1 MLIPRPGVRFGPYP
15 ERPRN
20 GTPWSSYH
28 AELAYARLHAVRAPS
43 AREKARFVAAVH
55 AKRDVLNGCDI
66 EFIAASAKR
75 LRSRLN
81 LEGMTPELVA
91 EVFALI
97 DACMRFHL
105 KITLHD
111 TQLVAAWL
119 LLDRRL
125 VEMQTG
131 EGKTL
136 AVALA
141 AVTGALA
148 GIPVHVVTANDYL
161 VTRDAAIL
169 TPVCQTLGLS
179 VGAIVGTTPGSE
191 RPRIYRSDITY
202 CTAKELAFDY
212 LRDHLATAENDRPSP
227 YVQQNLRGLCMAIV
241 DEADNVLIDE
251 ARMPLILS
259 GHAPATGQEAFYRQ
273 ALFLAAQL
281 KPKIDYQLNHAQRSA
296 ALTAAGRERAKTM
309 GEHMG
314 GAWRTSRRREE
325 MLCYALAAQ
334 HLFLKERH
342 YLVIGNE
349 VIIIDD
355 NTGRTAPG
363 RVWSQGLHQL
373 IETKENCKLTQQ
385 QHTVAQTTFQRFF
398 LRYLRLSGIS
408 GTVSE
413 ARNELLAVY
422 GLPVATVSLQFP
434 SQRRMLP
441 GRVFADTDAQWRYV
455 VSQVMALRAAGRPV
469 LIGTDSVNDSE
480 TLSARLTQAGVPH
493 AVLNARFDA
502 EEARIIAAAG
512 QAGAVTVSTNMAG
525 RGTDI
530 RLDAA
535 VRAAGGLHVIA
546 CQANDSRRIDRQLYG
561 RCGRQGEPGSVE
573 HLYCLGDSFAPLPK
587 TAMAK
592 AAASGL
598 RRAGN
603 EDELPQWFVP
613 LARLAQRLRE
623 RRRRREQWFLL
634 LRERQMDTR
643 LAFAGESE

>member
-1 MLIPRPGVRFGPYP
+1 MQNTMLIPRPGVRFGTYP
-15 ERPRN
+15 ERERS
-20 GTPWSSYH
+20 GERWSSYF
-28 AELAYARLHAVRAPS
+28 AELIRARLFAVRSPS
-43 AREKARFVAAVH
+43 ARDRARFIASVH
-55 AKRDVLNGCDI
+55 AKRAVLEGCDI
-66 EFIAASAKR
+66 EFIVASVTR
-75 LRSRLN
+75 LRPRLN
-81 LEGMTPELVA
+81 LEGMTTELTA

-136 AVALA
+136 TVALA
-141 AVTGALA
+141 AMTGALA

-161 VTRDAAIL
+161 VARDAAIL
-169 TPVCQTLGLS
+169 KPLCQTLGLS
-179 VGAIVGTTPGSE
+179 VGAVVGTTPSID
-191 RPRIYRSDITY
+191 RPFVYRSDITY

-212 LRDHLATAENDRPSP
+212 LRDHLASTGEGGSSP
-227 YVQQNLRGLCMAIV
+227 HPQQNLRGLCMAIV

-259 GHAPATGQEAFYRQ
+259 GQAANTGQAAFYRQ

-281 KPKIDYQLNHAQRSA
+281 KPDVDYRLDPAQRCA
-296 ALTAAGRERAKTM
+296 HLTEAGQKRA
-309 GEHMG
+309 EVLSLHMG
-314 GAWRTSRRREE
+314 GAWLGSRRREE
-325 MLCYALAAQ
+325 MLSLALAAQ

-342 YLVIGNE
+342 YLVVDDK

-355 NTGRTAPG
+355 TTGRIAPG

-373 IETKENCKLTQQ
+373 IETKENCPLTEQ
-385 QHTVAQTTFQRFF
+385 QHTLAQTTFQRFF

-422 GLPVATVSLQFP
+422 GLPVTKVALQFP
-434 SQRRMLP
+434 CKRKMLP
-441 GRVFADTDAQWRYV
+441 GRVFVDRDAQWRYV
-455 VSQVMALRAAGRPV
+455 VRRVLELRAAGRPV
-469 LIGTDSVNDSE
+469 LIGTDCVDDSE
-480 TLSARLTQAGVPH
+480 ALSALLKQAGVPH

-502 EEARIIAAAG
+502 EEARIVAAAG
-512 QAGAVTVSTNMAG
+512 RAGAVTVSTNMAG

-530 RLDAA
+530 RLGMGVAD
-535 VRAAGGLHVIA
+535 AGGLHVIA
-546 CQANDSRRIDRQLYG
+546 CQANESQRIDRQLYG

-573 HLYCLGDSFAPLPK
+573 HLYCLGEAFRPISVSVS
-587 TAMAK
+587 
-592 AAASGL
+592 AAGT
-598 RRAGN
+598 RRIRSDG
-603 EDELPQWFVP
+603 ELPSWFVL
-613 LARLAQRLRE
+613 LARLAQQLRA

-634 LRERQMDTR
+634 QRERQMDTR
-643 LAFAGESE
+643 LAFAGQGE